1 MDKKFLVKTLTI
13 SLILNLLFGL
23 SLLSIIQNLIF
34 TESTDYPADL
44 INNYV
49 GVTSVSLSWW
59 GIPALILFKNNRLV
73 GFPILILQFF
83 LGWFFWWIFISGVI
97 FLKRIILKGLGK

>member
-1 MDKKFLVKTLTI
+1 MDKRFPTKTLII

-34 TESTDYPADL
+34 APLTDYPADP
-44 INNYV
+44 IYNYM
-49 GVTSVSLSWW
+49 GVKLVSLPWW
-59 GIPALILFKNNRLV
+59 GIPALILFRNGLV
-73 GFPILILQFF
+73 GFPLLILQFF
-83 LGWFFWWIFISGVI
+83 LGWVFWWVFISGVI